1 MADKGNARRPAGQ
14 DLGASSPDRIRNVVL
29 VGPGG
34 SGKTTLVETLLASA
48 GAIPRAGTVK
58 DGTTVCDF
66 DEAEE
71 KHGRS
76 ISLAIAPVVHRQTKI
91 NLVDTPGYADFV
103 GDVRAGLRAAD
114 CALFVIAANDGV
126 DDGTK
131 ALWRECADVGMPRAV
146 VITKLDQARA
156 DYDGVLAQ
164 AQAAFGDK
172 VMPLYVPR
180 TVTSGRPRRGHLADR
195 PARARRRQLRGP
207 ARLPDRGRHRGVRG
221 RDPDGPLPRRRGDL
235 ARGAHRR
242 PRDGRRPRDVLPRRP
257 GLLPDRRGL
266 RRAARPR
273 GRPAFPSPQEHPSP
287 EVFTPAGAA
296 SDPIEC
302 DPKGSARGRDRE
314 DDQRP
319 VRRPAEHR
327 PRLLRHSH
335 RRAGR
340 ARLRPLHVVLR
351 SRAGPRGPRRGRED
365 RRALLPL
372 RPHAGAGRGRR
383 RR

>member
-1 MADKGNARRPAGQ
+1 MRWGARLFPSGPLANPRQEELPRTQDVDREVFAVADKGSARRPAGQ

-48 GAIPRAGTVK
+48 GAIPRAGTVR

-66 DEAEE
+66 DEAES

-76 ISLAIAPVVHRQTKI
+76 VSLAVAPVVHRETKI

-126 DDGTK
+126 DAGTL

-172 VMPLYVPR
+172 VMPLYVPER
-180 TVTSGRPRRGHLADR
+180 TDGEVTSLTGLLEAGDGIV
-195 PARARRRQLRGP
+195 RGP
-207 ARLPDRGRHRGVRG
+207 ARLADRGRHRGVRG

-235 ARGAHRR
+235 LRRADRG
-242 PRDGRRPRDVLPRRP
+242 PREGRRPRHLLPRGP
-257 GLLPDRRGL
+257 GVLADRRRL
-266 RRAARPR
+266 RRAARPGGDR
-273 GRPAFPSPQEHPSP
+273 LPVA
-287 EVFTPAGAA
+287 AGAPLA
-296 SDPIEC
+296 RRLH
-302 DPKGSARGRDRE
+302 ARGRGGRRDRV
-314 DDQRP
+314 RP
-319 VRRPAEHR
+319 
-327 PRLLRHSH
+327 
-335 RRAGR
+335 
-340 ARLRPLHVVLR
+340 
-351 SRAGPRGPRRGRED
+351 
-365 RRALLPL
+365 
-372 RPHAGAGRGRR
+372 RR
-383 RR
+383 RRWSPRSSRPPATRTSAG

>member
-1 MADKGNARRPAGQ
+1 MADKGNTRRPAGQ

-76 ISLAIAPVVHRQTKI
+76 VSLAVAPVVHRQTKI

-172 VMPLYVPR
+172 VMPLYVPDAR
-180 TVTSGRPRRGHLADR
+180 RRRRGHLADR
-195 PARARRRQLRGP
+195 PARARRR
-207 ARLPDRGRHRGVRG
+207 
-221 RDPDGPLPRRRGDL
+221 
-235 ARGAHRR
+235 
-242 PRDGRRPRDVLPRRP
+242 
-257 GLLPDRRGL
+257 
-266 RRAARPR
+266 RATR
-273 GRPAFPSPQEHPSP
+273 
-287 EVFTPAGAA
+287 TCAA
-296 SDPIEC
+296 P
-302 DPKGSARGRDRE
+302 
-314 DDQRP
+314 
-319 VRRPAEHR
+319 
-327 PRLLRHSH
+327 
-335 RRAGR
+335 
-340 ARLRPLHVVLR
+340 
-351 SRAGPRGPRRGRED
+351 
-365 RRALLPL
+365 
-372 RPHAGAGRGRR
+372 
-383 RR
+383 

>member
-1 MADKGNARRPAGQ
+1 MADKGSARRPAGQ

-48 GAIPRAGTVK
+48 GAIPRAGTVR

-66 DEAEE
+66 DEAEQP
-71 KHGRS
+71 S
-76 ISLAIAPVVHRQTKI
+76 TAAPSPWPSRRVVHRQTKI

-172 VMPLYVPR
+172 VMPLYVPER
-180 TVTSGRPRRGHLADR
+180 DGDGEVTSLTGLLDAGDGSVRR
-195 PARARRRQLRGP
+195 PARLA
-207 ARLPDRGRHRGVRG
+207 DRGRHRGVRG

-235 ARGAHRR
+235 TRGAHRR
-242 PRDGRRPRDVLPRRP
+242 PRDARSPARRSSRSCRC
-257 GLLPDRRGL
+257 
-266 RRAARPR
+266 AR
-273 GRPAFPSPQEHPSP
+273 
-287 EVFTPAGAA
+287 
-296 SDPIEC
+296 
-302 DPKGSARGRDRE
+302 
-314 DDQRP
+314 
-319 VRRPAEHR
+319 
-327 PRLLRHSH
+327 
-335 RRAGR
+335 
-340 ARLRPLHVVLR
+340 
-351 SRAGPRGPRRGRED
+351 
-365 RRALLPL
+365 
-372 RPHAGAGRGRR
+372 
-383 RR
+383 